1 MQVDLYEYQT
11 GQQHLDYEFYS
22 AGPNGNIKKVVRFTL
37 SRLNGVPYYNL
48 GFGDW
53 NDEKKTIDDFAA
65 TNNADVEKVLATVAA
80 IVVDFTTRFPD
91 AIIYAEGSTRARTR
105 RYQMGINKLW
115 DRIQDIYDV
124 YGVNENDTIELF
136 RKNVNYE
143 AFLIKRK

>member
-11 GQQHLDYEFYS
+11 GHQHLDYEFFS
-22 AGPNGNIKKVVRFTL
+22 AGPNGKIKKVVRFTL
-37 SRLNGVPYYNL
+37 SQLNGIPYYNL

-53 NDEKKTIDDFAA
+53 NDEKHAIDDFAA

-91 AIIYAEGSTRARTR
+91 AIIYAEVSTPSRTR
-105 RYQMGINKLW
+105 RYQMGINKLL
-115 DRIQDIYDV
+115 DSIQYIYDV
-124 YGVNENDTIELF
+124 YGVNENDTIEPF

-143 AFLIKRK
+143 AFLVKRK